1 MRWADVAPRRQD
13 GSHGKWADR
22 DEESYTTNGYI
33 TYTMLWYA
41 HEVVRMSPFP
51 HHGPLEPDQVFGR
64 DELVDDLVQR
74 ITQHRPTVLVG
85 PRRFGKTSVLG
96 SVEARLDDTVTVVR
110 VDLYELRSWADLAAR
125 LDDALTAVPANRRR
139 SLDRVAAGL
148 EVNLGIVKATLAR
161 PARPDPDATVDRL
174 LDVLVAHARANPTV
188 VVFDEFSSITRVD
201 GAAGLLRTKFQH
213 HYQRIGLLFAGSE
226 PSTMRMLFTDTDQPF
241 YAQADLVQVEPLRLA
256 ALTTIV
262 DDGFDGNPPPALAA
276 RIHAFTDGHPQR
288 SMQLADAAW
297 VAVNDDVEPTRVW
310 EVALDRCRVAT
321 ADSHEMRFSGLQPAD
336 QAAMRLAASD
346 GVLFGRGAEL
356 LSLSRASA
364 QLARQR
370 LVQRGQLIELDD
382 RVVVVDPLYA
392 DWIRRRFPI

>member
-1 MRWADVAPRRQD
+1 
-13 GSHGKWADR
+13 
-22 DEESYTTNGYI
+22 
-33 TYTMLWYA
+33 
-41 HEVVRMSPFP
+41 MSPFP
-51 HHGPLEPDQVFGR
+51 HHGPLEPNQVFGR
-64 DELVDDLVQR
+64 DELVDDLVRR

-110 VDLYELRSWADLAAR
+110 IDLYELRSWADLAAR
-125 LDDALTAVPANRRR
+125 LDDALTAVPASRRR

-174 LDVLVAHARANPTV
+174 LDVLVAHARANPSV

-226 PSTMRMLFTDTDQPF
+226 PSTMRLLFTDTDQPF
-241 YAQADLVQVEPLRLA
+241 YAQADLVQVEPLGLA

-262 DDGFDGNPPPALAA
+262 DDGFDGRQPPGLAA

-297 VAVNDDVEPTRVW
+297 VAANDDVEPTRVW

-336 QAAMRLAASD
+336 QAAMRLAASG

-392 DWIRRRFPI
+392 DWIGRRFPI